1 MKSFDVDT
9 SKEKKTG
16 GNMEYMLPLKKTS
29 KKTRVGIRIKTATE
43 IERVIEVSPNCD
55 TMFLDLGV

>member
-16 GNMEYMLPLKKTS
+16 GNMEYMLPL